1 VHHNKNGTAMR
12 GFAIGW
18 LAWMTWLSVS
28 TAWAAPPAASQAQVE
43 RGRYLARV
51 ANCVACHTAEGG
63 APMAGGLPL
72 QTGAGTVYSTNITPE
87 ANTGLGRYS
96 LDDFDR
102 AVRRGV
108 ARDGRRLYPAMPYPS
123 YARMTRDD
131 VAAVY
136 AWLRAE
142 VKPVAQTNRD
152 AQMRWPYSM
161 RWLMVPWN
169 LLHLEEGPIPASA
182 DRGAAW
188 NRGAYLVQAVAHC
201 GACHTPRGTLF
212 GEKGTDTR
220 SRDFLSGATVEGWSA
235 TNLTGDMLTGLGAW
249 SLAEIVEYLHTG
261 RNAHATSFGPMS
273 TVIASST
280 QYMTP
285 GDLDAVAT
293 YLKSIPGARREAEPF
308 RYDATVAT
316 QLEQG
321 RFDTAGAR
329 QYATYCMP
337 CHNASGKGYE
347 RVFPPLAGNPTV
359 VDPNPASLVNLLLN
373 GAVTARVNT
382 APTDYHM
389 PGYGWTMEDQEL
401 AHLLT
406 FIRSS
411 WGNRAAPVTA
421 QTVAERRKA
430 TGKQATNAR

>member
-28 TAWAAPPAASQAQVE
+28 TAWAAPPTASQAQVE

-87 ANTGLGRYS
+87 ASTGLGRYS

-201 GACHTPRGTLF
+201 GACHTRVARCSAR
-212 GEKGTDTR
+212 KGPIHAAATFCPAQR
-220 SRDFLSGATVEGWSA
+220 SRVVGHEPD
-235 TNLTGDMLTGLGAW
+235 
-249 SLAEIVEYLHTG
+249 
-261 RNAHATSFGPMS
+261 RRHA
-273 TVIASST
+273 
-280 QYMTP
+280 
-285 GDLDAVAT
+285 DR
-293 YLKSIPGARREAEPF
+293 ARRL
-308 RYDATVAT
+308 VA
-316 QLEQG
+316 G
-321 RFDTAGAR
+321 GDRRVPAHGAQR
-329 QYATYCMP
+329 P
-337 CHNASGKGYE
+337 CH
-347 RVFPPLAGNPTV
+347 V
-359 VDPNPASLVNLLLN
+359 VRADVDGHCLVNP
-373 GAVTARVNT
+373 VHDPR
-382 APTDYHM
+382 
-389 PGYGWTMEDQEL
+389 
-401 AHLLT
+401 
-406 FIRSS
+406 RS
-411 WGNRAAPVTA
+411 
-421 QTVAERRKA
+421 
-430 TGKQATNAR
+430 